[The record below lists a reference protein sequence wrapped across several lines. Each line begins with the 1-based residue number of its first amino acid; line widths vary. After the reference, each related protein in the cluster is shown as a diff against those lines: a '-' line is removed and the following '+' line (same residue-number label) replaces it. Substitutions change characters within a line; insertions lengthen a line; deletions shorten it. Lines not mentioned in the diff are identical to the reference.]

1 MSFIWP
7 LMLLWLLAVPVAAAG
22 YLRLSRAR
30 LRRMAQLAPL
40 GLVETGSRRPLGRR
54 RHLPFCL
61 FLSAVA
67 LLVVGFSRPE
77 VVIGLPRTEG
87 TVILAF
93 DVSNS
98 MLADDLEPTRI
109 EAAKE
114 AARRFVDGQP
124 STIRIGVVAFS
135 DGGLITQP
143 PTSERDEVVA
153 AIDRLSPQGGTS
165 LSQGIFTSLNAIAGG
180 VVGAD
185 AAGTGALDPLPE
197 PSDLADLDLDLDL
210 DLDDL
215 DLDFG
220 YHGSAVVVLLSDGE
234 DTTGLD
240 PLLMSDLAATAG
252 VRVFPIGIGSP
263 QGTLVELDGFTIAT
277 MLDESTLREIAA
289 STSGSYFHA
298 GDATELSTIYET
310 IDLELTIRGEKTE
323 ITGLLAGAAV
333 VLLLAGAGLSMAW
346 FGRVP

>member
-40 GLVETGSRRPLGRR
+40 GLVETGSRRPLGQR

-185 AAGTGALDPLPE
+185 AAGTGALDPLPALE
-197 PSDLADLDLDLDL
+197 PS